1 MNFCLRTKIVALLLV
16 SVFSSFGVL
25 EAKDSARNKTAPKV
39 PQVEVCFVLDTTG
52 SMASLIQGAKDKIWS
67 IANELAS
74 AKPTPNI
81 KFGLVAYR
89 DRKDDFVTKS
99 FNLTDDIDTLYE
111 HLMSFQAKGGGDS
124 PESVNQ
130 ALHDAVTEMSWS
142 ENKRVL
148 KLVFLVGDAP
158 PHMDYPNDI
167 LYPEVCKLAL
177 EKRLIINTIQCGT
190 MAETTRVWRDIADK
204 SEGQFAA
211 ILQSGG
217 TIAIATPY
225 DKKIAEINL
234 QLNLTIVGYGDI
246 RVQNS
251 VKSKVANNAEAKP
264 EAVADRADYY
274 RNLRGSSVGGGGF
287 GGKVL
292 GGEEDLVEQVIQNK
306 IKLEEIDREKLPDDL
321 KKLTPEKQI
330 IEIQAR
336 VESRKKLQTQINELL
351 KNRNAYMIEEKK
363 KQAKEGNEDGFD
375 LKVKEMIRKQAAD
388 KGIVIEAA
396 DE

>member
-1 MNFCLRTKIVALLLV
+1 MNYCPRTKIVALLLV
-16 SVFSSFGVL
+16 SVFSSFSVL
-25 EAKDSARNKTAPKV
+25 EAKDATRKKTAPKV

-89 DRKDDFVTKS
+89 DREDDFVTKS

-130 ALHDAVTEMSWS
+130 ALHDAVTEMSWNKS
-142 ENKRVL
+142 KRVL

-217 TIAIATPY
+217 TIAIATPF

-251 VKSKVANNAEAKP
+251 VRSKVASNAKAKP

-274 RNLRGSSVGGGGF
+274 RNLRGAAGGRS

-330 IEIQAR
+330 IEIKAR

-351 KNRNAYMIEEKK
+351 KKRNAYMIKEKK
-363 KQAKEGNEDGFD
+363 KQAKAGIDDGFD
-375 LKVKEMIRKQAAD
+375 LKVKEIIRKQAAD
-388 KGIVIEAA
+388 KGIIIEAA
-396 DE
+396 D